1 MASYTVKKGD
11 TLSEIAKQ
19 YGTTYQDI
27 AKANGISNPNLIY
40 EGQTL
45 KIGADAPSETVTAP
59 TEQQTPSAP
68 AATQPTAPKYQE
80 SDTVKQA
87 QAMLQQQ
94 LSQKPGAYQSAWQNQ
109 LNDAINKIL
118 NREKFSYDL
127 NGDALYQ
134 QYKDKYV
141 TQGQQ
146 AMMDTMGQAQA
157 MTGGYGNSYAQ
168 TAGQQAYHGYL
179 QQLNDKIPELYQ
191 LALNQY
197 QIEGNQMLD
206 NAALMAQ
213 MEDKDYGRYRDQM
226 GDWLTERDYL
236 SGRYDSERNYD
247 YGQFVDNRNYQY
259 QQDRDKAA
267 DEQWRKEFDESL
279 RRFNFQNKLGEFA
292 KPVYTGPAEEP
303 EEEPKKKLDLPL
315 ATQQSE
321 EKVTYDDVALTAAQL
336 RQNGATGAEVAQVIK
351 SMVYGK
357 GYVPT
362 TSFQRD
368 LLELRSGYVGTV
380 R

>member
-45 KIGADAPSETVTAP
+45 KIGADTPTTAPSTK
-59 TEQQTPSAP
+59 QQTPSAP

-179 QQLNDKIPELYQ
+179 QQLNDMIPELYQ

-197 QIEGNQMLD
+197 QIEGDQMLD

-213 MEDKDYGRYRDQM
+213 MEDKDYGRYRDQV
-226 GDWLTERDYL
+226 GDWETERDYL

-247 YGQFVDNRNYQY
+247 YGQFVDNRNFQY

-267 DEQWRKEFDESL
+267 DEQWQKEFDESL

-292 KPVYTGPAEEP
+292 KPVYTGPADTHDP
-303 EEEPKKKLDLPL
+303 VKLNLLPS
-315 ATQQSE
+315 TQQAE

>member
-45 KIGADAPSETVTAP
+45 KIGADTPTTAPS

-87 QAMLQQQ
+87 QAMLRQQ

-157 MTGGYGNSYAQ
+157 MTGGYGNSYAL

-191 LALNQY
+191 LALSKY
-197 QIEGNQMLD
+197 QMEGDQMLD
-206 NAALMAQ
+206 NAALMAHQ
-213 MEDKDYGRYRDQM
+213 ENMDYGRYRDQM

-267 DEQWRKEFDESL
+267 DEQWQKEFDESL

-292 KPVYTGPAEEP
+292 EKEKPYNP
-303 EEEPKKKLDLPL
+303 
-315 ATQQSE
+315 
-321 EKVTYDDVALTAAQL
+321 
-336 RQNGATGAEVAQVIK
+336 
-351 SMVYGK
+351 
-357 GYVPT
+357 GYYNP
-362 TSFQRD
+362 
-368 LLELRSGYVGTV
+368 GTV
-380 R
+380 EDNEVDDGGTVPAVNSYGDVLQQYLSLKKAGAKTQETDALLRAAIADGRITSDQATEIRGTRYEVN